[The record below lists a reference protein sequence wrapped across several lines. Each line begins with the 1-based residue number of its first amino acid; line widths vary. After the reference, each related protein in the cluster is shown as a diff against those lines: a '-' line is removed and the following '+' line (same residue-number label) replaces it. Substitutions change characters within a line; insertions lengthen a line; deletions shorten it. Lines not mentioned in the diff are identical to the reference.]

1 MTAGNSLLS
10 TTPRVDARSGE
21 EELFLILHD
30 RIPSGSQPD
39 QQDVLVE
46 ADNLLRSLQ
55 TSGRRSETCEVTSDF
70 PEFRDE
76 MLELRPS
83 VVVNLVETVDNSV
96 ALAHV
101 PLLVLDILGIPY
113 TGAGA
118 DAVYLTSNKALAKK
132 IMRAFGIPTPNW
144 LDLTSLIRS
153 NRGMDV
159 ERVILKRICDDASVD
174 ITDECVRAGTRK
186 DILEGFDQIHGD
198 QHVFFVEEYIEGRE
212 INVAIVESD
221 DGKPTI
227 LPPTEILFKNF
238 PPEKPEIVNY
248 SAKWHVDSF
257 EYTHTPR
264 TFSFSA
270 GDRPMLEA
278 VTRHARTCWECFGL
292 RGYARVDFRIDF
304 FGNPWVL
311 EVNANPCISPDG
323 GFYAAFQRA
332 GLGGYHELTEM
343 LLAGARRAQR
353 ELAI

>member
-1 MTAGNSLLS
+1 MTARNSLLS
-10 TTPRVDARSGE
+10 TTTRVDAQSGE

-30 RIPSGSQPD
+30 RIPSGSKPD

-46 ADNLLRSLQ
+46 ADNLLRSLE
-55 TSGRRSETCEVTSDF
+55 TFGRRSETCEVTADF
-70 PEFRDE
+70 VKFRDE
-76 MLELRPS
+76 ILKLRPS
-83 VVVNLVETVDNSV
+83 VVINLVETVDNSV

-101 PLLVLDILGIPY
+101 PLLVLDRLGIPY

-132 IMRAFGIPTPNW
+132 TMRAFGIPTPNW
-144 LDLTSLIRS
+144 LDLTSLILS
-153 NRGMDV
+153 NRGMDA
-159 ERVILKRICDDASVD
+159 ERVILKRICEDASVD
-174 ITDECVRAGTRK
+174 ITDECVRDGIRE
-186 DILEGFDQIHGD
+186 DILTGFGQMHADHHD
-198 QHVFFVEEYIEGRE
+198 FFVEEYIEGRE
-212 INVAIVESD
+212 INVAVIESD
-221 DGKPTI
+221 DGKPII
-227 LPPTEILFKNF
+227 LPPAEILFKNF

-270 GDRPMLEA
+270 ADRPMLEA
-278 VTRHARTCWECFGL
+278 VTRHTRACWECFGL

-323 GFYAAFQRA
+323 GFYAAFQKA

-343 LLAGARRAQR
+343 LLAGARRTQR
-353 ELAI
+353 EVTL